1 MWKNREAYI
10 GVCRL
15 KKGLGSYHQWD
26 NFLMDDFMFRMAC
39 TATFKARHLTLRY
52 AADSSAFKGLVTD
65 PPAWTDAGTLGVTS
79 KSKTGRSKT
88 TRRGSVTVDPVM
100 DTKNPDSDS
109 DSDVTLM
116 IFDPAKGELVPVHEL
131 E

>member
-1 MWKNREAYI
+1 M
-10 GVCRL
+10 
-15 KKGLGSYHQWD
+15 
-26 NFLMDDFMFRMAC
+26 
-39 TATFKARHLTLRY
+39 
-52 AADSSAFKGLVTD
+52 
-65 PPAWTDAGTLGVTS
+65 TS

-88 TRRGSVTVDPVM
+88 TRRGSVTVEPVM